1 MSKFSTCLWFDRRA
15 EEAAKFYTGLF
26 KDSSMGEILRY
37 GKDSPG
43 EEGAVM
49 TVSFTLFGQEFTA
62 LNGGPEFHFSPAV
75 SFMVKCA
82 DQAEIDRYWDA
93 LADGG
98 EELQCGWVT
107 DRFGVSWQITPAV
120 LFDMLNDKDPQK
132 AYRATQAMLKMVKLD
147 IGELQRAFDDR
158 D

>member
-1 MSKFSTCLWFDRRA
+1 MSKLSTCLWFDDKA
-15 EEAAKFYTGLF
+15 EEAARFYTGLF
-26 KDSSMGEILRY
+26 KDTSMGEILRY
-37 GKDSPG
+37 GRDTPG
-43 EEGAVM
+43 KEGAVM
-49 TVSFTLFGQEFTA
+49 TVSFTLFGEEFVA
-62 LNGGPEFHFSPAV
+62 LNGGPEYHFSPAV

-98 EELQCGWVT
+98 EEMQCGWVT

-120 LFDMLNDKDPQK
+120 LFDMLNDSDPQK

-147 IGELQRAFDDR
+147 IAELQRAYNDR
-158 D
+158 N

>member
-1 MSKFSTCLWFDRRA
+1 MSKFSTCLWFDRQA

-43 EEGAVM
+43 EEGAVL

-62 LNGGPEFHFSPAV
+62 LNGGPEYHFSPAV

-120 LFDMLNDKDPQK
+120 LFDMLNDEDPQK

-147 IGELQRAFDDR
+147 IGELQRAFNDR